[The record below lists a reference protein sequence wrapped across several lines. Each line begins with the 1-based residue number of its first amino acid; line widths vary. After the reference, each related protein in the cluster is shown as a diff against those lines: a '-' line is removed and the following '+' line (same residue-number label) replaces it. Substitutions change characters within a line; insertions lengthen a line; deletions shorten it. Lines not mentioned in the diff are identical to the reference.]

1 MSKSFEPLTDEELQE
16 ISRGRALARERARRL
31 IEIADPGEDAAIAA
45 AAEADPDAQP
55 LTDEELARMRPA
67 HEVVPR
73 LVAAQL
79 RRGRGRPKTAAAKQQ
94 VSLRL
99 DPAVVEHFKATGAG
113 WRTRINDELLSV
125 IRRKKLKR

>member
-1 MSKSFEPLTDEELQE
+1 MPKSFEPLTDEELQE

-31 IEIADPGEDAAIAA
+31 IEITDPAEDSALVA

-55 LTDEELARMRPA
+55 LTDEDLARMRPA
-67 HEVVPR
+67 YEVVPR

-99 DPAVVEHFKATGAG
+99 DPAIVEHFKATGAG